1 MEKRVGDHMKFTKIG
16 LIGVGTVGQGIA
28 EMLAKSG
35 LDVYMLERSNEKL
48 DAAIATIS
56 NGLDKQIEKWG
67 ITASEKKLILG
78 HLRKAEAIED
88 LASCQLVIESTT
100 EDIDNKKAIIR
111 KLDEVCAEDVII
123 ASTTSTLSLTELAGT
138 CTHPERVIGM
148 HFLIPM
154 TEIDVVEVVR
164 GIRTSDETINIAR
177 IFLEETLNKKG
188 IQVYESPG
196 LVTTRLIC
204 ILINEAVGVLAEGVA
219 TAEDIDSS
227 MRDGYDFKY
236 GPLEMCD
243 RFGLDSVN
251 AALSRMFKEYGELKY
266 RPNYLLKKMVR
277 AGQFGVKTGEG
288 FFRYNKD
295 GVRV

>member
-1 MEKRVGDHMKFTKIG
+1 MKFSKIG

-35 LDVYMLERSNEKL
+35 LDVYMLEHTNEKL
-48 DAAIATIS
+48 ETAITAIS

-67 ITASEKKLILG
+67 ITNSEKKLILG
-78 HLRKAEAIED
+78 HLRKAESVES
-88 LASCQLVIESTT
+88 LNSCQLVIESTT
-100 EDIDNKKAIIR
+100 EDIDNKKAIIS
-111 KLDEVCAEDVII
+111 KLDEVCAPDVII
-123 ASTTSTLSLTELAGT
+123 ASTTSTLSLSELAT
-138 CTHPERVIGM
+138 ACTHPERVIGM

-164 GIRTSDETINIAR
+164 GIRTSDETINAAR
-177 IFLEETLNKKG
+177 IFLEETLHKKG
-188 IQVYESPG
+188 IQVQESPG

-204 ILINEAVGVLAEGVA
+204 TLINEAIAVLAEGIA
-219 TAEDIDSS
+219 TAEDIDAS
-227 MRDGYDFKY
+227 MRDGYDLKY

-243 RFGLDSVN
+243 RFGLDSTH

-277 AGQFGVKTGEG
+277 AGQLGLKTGEG